1 MGMSECS
8 SAQSHSYSNKYSGNP
23 EPVQEHR
30 VITEQVEPNSQMLI
44 ERIVKLQR
52 GLARRNEK
60 IEFMQ
65 EHIQQ
70 LVDEIQKK
78 NKYVAVLTL
87 LRWFLVLVHV
97 FVIYDF
103 IVSISEKNH

>member
-1 MGMSECS
+1 MGKSENS
-8 SAQSHSYSNKYSGNP
+8 SAQSNSYTNKYSGNP

-78 NKYVAVLTL
+78 NK
-87 LRWFLVLVHV
+87 
-97 FVIYDF
+97 
-103 IVSISEKNH
+103 